1 VTTRAELWERRLSAP
16 MLVAAVLVIPAI
28 VLDAGD
34 YGSTWST
41 LGEILN
47 WATWL
52 AFAGE
57 LVIMLVVVDD
67 RRAWLREHPLEVAVT
82 LFSPPILPGPLQ
94 SIRIL
99 RLLRLLR
106 LARTAKVLHRL
117 MTPAGLRDA
126 AVLTTLV
133 VLAGGVAFSEVE
145 TGQHLST
152 WDGVWWAMSTITTVG
167 YGDVTPVTTAGRII
181 AIVVM
186 VAGIGFVALLTASI
200 AHRFV
205 THTAAEEHAQVG
217 REEEILQELR
227 GLHDRLDRF
236 ERQLLDRAPESDER
250 AA

>member
-1 VTTRAELWERRLSAP
+1 
-16 MLVAAVLVIPAI
+16 MLIAAVLVIPAI

-41 LGEILN
+41 IGRVLN
-47 WATWL
+47 WGTWL
-52 AFAGE
+52 AFVGE
-57 LVIMLVVVDD
+57 VVIMLAVVED
-67 RRAWLREHPLEVAVT
+67 RRTWLRDHPLELVVT
-82 LFSPPILPGPLQ
+82 VFSPPVLPGPLQ

-106 LARTAKVLHRL
+106 LARTAKVLRRL

-167 YGDVTPVTTAGRII
+167 YSDVTPATTAGRII

-205 THTAAEEHAQVG
+205 THTASEEHAQAN
-217 REEEILQELR
+217 REDEILREIR

-236 ERQLLDRAPESDER
+236 ERRWVSRAGEGGE
-250 AA
+250 